1 MANKSL
7 SFPQSIQATQ
17 SLMNK
22 IETEKLDEST
32 IEKEISTIV
41 NTKNGGRGFFVAYLT
56 SDMSLADNP
65 SSGVINGLK
74 AAKEVVN
81 ELLVK
86 NLAMSAAMAVAHN
99 RNHDLDNVKG
109 SQKVIQRTS
118 NLIQK
123 INSDTI
129 NNELKKLQDTIVK
142 GQGEYEDFLERWNY
156 DLEQKQAIQQ
166 AISDTLI

>member
-22 IETEKLDEST
+22 IETEKLNEST

-129 NNELKKLQDTIVK
+129 NNELEKLQDTIVK